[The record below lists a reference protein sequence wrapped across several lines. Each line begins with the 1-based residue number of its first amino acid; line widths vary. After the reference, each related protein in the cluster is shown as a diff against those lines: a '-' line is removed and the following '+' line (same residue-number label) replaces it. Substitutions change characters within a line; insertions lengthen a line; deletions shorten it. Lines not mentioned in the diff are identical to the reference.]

1 MVLSCYNPMPSN
13 VHFINKEGVE
23 LFQICKDKA
32 RSCTYDTVFIKDNNS
47 VAVSSGDGDKR
58 CIAMIGIESNEI
70 ITPIFM
76 DTKIYGMA
84 VRGRTIYYC
93 TRNKGLKMLNLSD
106 KSLSDINSEMSGFNY
121 VATFGDKL
129 KLHKLYHTFRDMLR
143 FTWYNT
149 MGIQR

>member
-23 LFQICKDKA
+23 LFQIGKDKA
-32 RSCTYDTVFIKDNNS
+32 GSCTYDTVFIKDNNS

-76 DTKIYGMA
+76 DTNIYGMA
-84 VRGRTIYYC
+84 VRGRTTYYC
-93 TRNKGLKMLNLSD
+93 TRTKD
-106 KSLSDINSEMSGFNY
+106 VKS
-121 VATFGDKL
+121 
-129 KLHKLYHTFRDMLR
+129 
-143 FTWYNT
+143 
-149 MGIQR
+149 

>member
-1 MVLSCYNPMPSN
+1 MIQ
-13 VHFINKEGVE
+13 F
-23 LFQICKDKA
+23 
-32 RSCTYDTVFIKDNNS
+32 FIKDNNS
-47 VAVSSGDGDKR
+47 VAVSSRDGNKR

-76 DTKIYGMA
+76 DTNIYGMA